1 MTQATE
7 PVGVVAVA
15 VDTPQH
21 ARLGSVLDYEARQLP
36 PVGALVRVPLGRREV
51 VGIVWPT
58 AASRRDP
65 ALPLRP
71 ISAVLDAL
79 PPLSSAWLRL
89 VEFAAGYY
97 QRSVGELAL
106 SVLPP

>member
-71 ISAVLDAL
+71 
-79 PPLSSAWLRL
+79 
-89 VEFAAGYY
+89 
-97 QRSVGELAL
+97 
-106 SVLPP
+106 